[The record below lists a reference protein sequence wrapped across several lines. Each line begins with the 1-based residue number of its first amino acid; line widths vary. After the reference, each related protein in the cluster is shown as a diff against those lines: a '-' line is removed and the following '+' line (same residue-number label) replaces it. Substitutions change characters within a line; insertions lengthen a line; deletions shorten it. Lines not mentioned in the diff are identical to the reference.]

1 MAAAL
6 VAEMENSLG
15 EWRIFYVE
23 TEAVAVELRWCKAA
37 AGAVHDAFLL
47 RLSKRKM
54 MTEFALPMSY
64 ES

>member
-23 TEAVAVELRWCKAA
+23 TEAVAVELR
-37 AGAVHDAFLL
+37 
-47 RLSKRKM
+47 
-54 MTEFALPMSY
+54 
-64 ES
+64 